1 MFERFT
7 ERARQAVV
15 RAQEEATQLNHNY
28 VGTEHLLLGLIRVSD
43 GVAAKALAALGIS
56 LDDARREVEAIIGRG
71 VGPPSG
77 HIPFTPR
84 SKKVLEFSL
93 HEARQL
99 NDDWIGTE
107 HILLGLIR
115 EGDGVAVQVLDRRGI
130 HPDHLRQQ
138 VIRLLSDRPGD
149 APPRGGSAFREGEKT
164 SAAKETEQAADGGET
179 RLLRAEIERLRA
191 LLRAHNIDPG
201 TGYSG

>member
-1 MFERFT
+1 M
-7 ERARQAVV
+7 
-15 RAQEEATQLNHNY
+15 
-28 VGTEHLLLGLIRVSD
+28 SD

-71 VGPPSG
+71 AEPSG

-84 SKKVLEFSL
+84 SKKVLELSL

-130 HPDHLRQQ
+130 HPDHLRQP
-138 VIRLLSDRPGD
+138 VIRLLPT
-149 APPRGGSAFREGEKT
+149 APATHPQGGLRVPRM
-164 SAAKETEQAADGGET
+164 
-179 RLLRAEIERLRA
+179 
-191 LLRAHNIDPG
+191 
-201 TGYSG
+201 